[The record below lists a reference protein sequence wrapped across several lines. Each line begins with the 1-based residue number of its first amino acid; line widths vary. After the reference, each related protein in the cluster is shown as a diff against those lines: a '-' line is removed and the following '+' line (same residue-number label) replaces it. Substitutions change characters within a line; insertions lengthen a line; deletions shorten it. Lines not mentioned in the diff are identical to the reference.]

1 MKILG
6 YPQLI
11 SYSSFRQPNFELMSH
26 SLHWLIQR
34 YYLFFLCIINF
45 LLMLIF
51 RADPNFSYPYE
62 ISNESDRVSLIK
74 ALCSQAQSK
83 LHIKLNPKRLYGS
96 ELPCVHELVKIAKL
110 ICQASQINMSTAV
123 SIPNDDKNAPEMKDS
138 RLLASEIT
146 QNGAELA
153 DALGNER
160 ELRSLRAQ
168 ALLVP
173 MESDLA
179 EAVLRQRLKEAKEQ
193 IKDLEQKKIERAQDK
208 ETLTDRITK
217 KKEELERSKNRLQ
230 ALRAMRFNNIIIIF
244 LIYEMIYIF
253 IIFYFSF
260 F

>member
-1 MKILG
+1 M
-6 YPQLI
+6 
-11 SYSSFRQPNFELMSH
+11 
-26 SLHWLIQR
+26 
-34 YYLFFLCIINF
+34 
-45 LLMLIF
+45 
-51 RADPNFSYPYE
+51 
-62 ISNESDRVSLIK
+62 
-74 ALCSQAQSK
+74 CSQAQSK

-160 ELRSLRAQ
+160 ELRGLRAQ

-230 ALRAMRFNNIIIIF
+230 ALRAMRFNFIILFF
-244 LIYEMIYIF
+244 LVYEMIYIL
-253 IIFYFSF
+253 IIFISLSFNNIPFAFFFLSFSLFITFLLTSLFFFSF
-260 F
+260 LPSLSFLLFLSILPSL